1 MDADTLLFFSGHE
14 NALSLYAAFE
24 EKLYERF
31 PETGKR
37 VQKTQIT
44 FVNRHVFAC
53 VSFARVRKKK
63 EGPGPSITVTLGLP
77 YPLMSDRVAIKTEV
91 YPGRFTTHIPLS
103 SMDEINEELISW
115 VEEAYAFAA
124 SK

>member
-1 MDADTLLFFSGHE
+1 MPPPWP
-14 NALSLYAAFE
+14 AAP
-24 EKLYERF
+24 L
-31 PETGKR
+31 TGRWGGWYTGNGKYG
-37 VQKTQIT
+37 
-44 FVNRHVFAC
+44 
-53 VSFARVRKKK
+53 KKK

-91 YPGRFTTHIPLS
+91 YPGRFTTHIPVS